1 MKNTTTRLDLRLSE
15 MEIRN
20 WNEFL
25 NLTLILIIFHHYLH
39 LHLRRNRIRCKSILF
54 TDRLMQRGCSRS
66 RKINN
71 SKIWTVIGKNTRI
84 WMRLIIKMLM
94 QDTFVVKITGRILML
109 LIDNIL
115 MLVMLVM
122 KIMTILLVLLENNHG
137 LLEMNLV

>member
-1 MKNTTTRLDLRLSE
+1 
-15 MEIRN
+15 
-20 WNEFL
+20 
-25 NLTLILIIFHHYLH
+25 
-39 LHLRRNRIRCKSILF
+39 
-54 TDRLMQRGCSRS
+54 
-66 RKINN
+66 
-71 SKIWTVIGKNTRI
+71 
-84 WMRLIIKMLM
+84 M